1 MSQKIV
7 EKLRK
12 RVIKNFMDI
21 LVLTKLRNSQM
32 SGYDVISYI
41 HKRFGILVSSGTVYS
56 LLYSLERQGLIK
68 GAINGRKRVYLLT
81 EKSEQD
87 LESIKKTGGEIQNLL
102 RNILSLNEIQQSP
115 TPTRKSHG

>member
-1 MSQKIV
+1 MSEKIT

-12 RVIKNFMDI
+12 RVIKNFIDI
-21 LVLTKLRNSQM
+21 LVLTKLRNSPM

-68 GAINGRKRVYLLT
+68 GAINGRKRVYRLT

-102 RNILSLNEIQQSP
+102 RNILSPNEIQQSP